1 VASGFAGMQYSTNG
15 GVTALYAP
23 AAPLTLAFAAGIL
36 GRSNL
41 MTHRLLLAI
50 GMFAAGTIRAQLTF
64 EAASIRVSASDNSGF
79 SVTRKP
85 AGITATNAPFEY
97 LVEVAYQTKLV
108 DWSHVPDSLRLQRY
122 DMVAKAAGKL
132 SGDQYWEMLR
142 ALLED
147 RFNLKFHRETKE
159 SQVFAL
165 VFAKNGTAPGPK
177 LTPSQNP
184 DCPANP
190 DGSNFCGVQVGYG
203 SMFGQRIPLTR
214 IARELGPFAGRPVQD
229 RTGLTGVFDF
239 ELRWTPDQLD
249 SKSTAV
255 DSWPSLTTAIE
266 EQLGLKLK
274 SEKGQIEILVIDH
287 LEKPSEN

>member
-1 VASGFAGMQYSTNG
+1 MTRRALLAVGMI
-15 GVTALYAP
+15 A
-23 AAPLTLAFAAGIL
+23 AAG
-36 GRSNL
+36 
-41 MTHRLLLAI
+41 A
-50 GMFAAGTIRAQLTF
+50 IRAQLTF
-64 EAASIRVSASDNSGF
+64 DAASIRMSASDSSGF
-79 SVTRKP
+79 SVARKP

-97 LVEVAYQTKLV
+97 LAEVAYQTKLI

-122 DMVAKAAGKL
+122 DMVANAGMKL

-159 SQVFAL
+159 GPVFAL
-165 VFAKNGTAPGPK
+165 VFAKNGTTVGPK
-177 LTPSQNP
+177 LTASQNA

-190 DGSNFCGVQVGYG
+190 NGSNFCGVQVGNG
-203 SMFGQRIPLTR
+203 SMFGQRVPVSR

-229 RTGLTGVFDF
+229 RTGLNGVFDF

-249 SKSTAV
+249 SKPAAI
-255 DSWPSLTTAIE
+255 DSVPSLTTAVE

-274 SEKGQIEILVIDH
+274 PEKGQIEILVIDH